1 MATIRE
7 RVARDGSRHFHVQVR
22 KTGYPARTASFPTR
36 RLAERWATT
45 IEASMIEGRHFRD
58 VEARR
63 RTIAEAIDRY
73 LDEEVSKKRDANTRR
88 SRLLWWRKKLG
99 YLKLAEVG
107 PATIVECRNKLLRE
121 PYVKAK
127 PGAKGSTL
135 AEGETPREFKRGPK
149 TANRFLAYLSH
160 VFTIARKEW
169 HWIAHNP
176 LDGVSKYKEGP
187 GRVRCLSEEE
197 RSALL
202 AQTAKDAQLHLV
214 VMLALTTAARAGEIV
229 SLAWGDVDLREGRL
243 LLRKTKNAQPRVVW
257 VHGEALRLLREHAKI
272 RHLNDERL
280 FVSQKSKRY
289 DYRESFQA
297 ACTAA
302 NVHAFHFHDLR
313 HSAAT
318 YLAREGATEQQLR
331 AIGGWK
337 SGVVSRYVHLAAEDA
352 RDIQEKM
359 SARILGTSAK

>member
-7 RVARDGSRHFHVQVR
+7 RVAQDGSRHFHVQVR

-36 RLAERWATT
+36 RLAKRWATT

-58 VEARR
+58 VKARR

-73 LDEEVSKKRDANTRR
+73 IDEELPTKRDANTRR
-88 SRLLWWRKKLG
+88 SRLLWWHEKLG
-99 YLKLAEVG
+99 HLKLAEVD
-107 PATIVECRNKLLRE
+107 AARIVQYRNKLLRE

-135 AEGETPREFKRGPK
+135 AEGESPREFKRGPK

-187 GRVRCLSEEE
+187 GRVRCLSDEE

-202 AQTAKDAQLHLV
+202 EQTVKDPQLHLV
-214 VMLALTTAARAGEIV
+214 VMLALTTAARAGEI
-229 SLAWGDVDLREGRL
+229 LALTWSDVDLKDGRL
-243 LLRKTKNAQPRVVW
+243 LLRRTKNAQPRVVW
-257 VHGEALRLLREHAKI
+257 VHGEALRLLKEHARI
-272 RHLNDERL
+272 RRVNDERL
-280 FVSQKSKRY
+280 FVSQKGKRY
-289 DYRESFQA
+289 DYRESFQI
-297 ACTAA
+297 ACADA
-302 NVHAFHFHDLR
+302 KVQGFHFHDLR

-318 YLAREGATEQQLR
+318 YLAREGATEQQLK

-359 SARILGTSAK
+359 SARILGITAK

>member
-1 MATIRE
+1 
-7 RVARDGSRHFHVQVR
+7 
-22 KTGYPARTASFPTR
+22 
-36 RLAERWATT
+36 
-45 IEASMIEGRHFRD
+45 MIEGRHFRD

-73 LDEEVSKKRDANTRR
+73 IIEELPKKRDAATRR
-88 SRLLWWRKKLG
+88 SRLMWWRQKLG
-99 YLKLAEVG
+99 HLKLAEVNA
-107 PATIVECRNKLLRE
+107 ATIVECRNKLLRE

-135 AEGETPREFKRGPK
+135 AEGEAPREFKRGPK

-160 VFTIARKEW
+160 AFTIARKEW

-187 GRVRCLSEEE
+187 GRVRYLSDDE

-202 AQTAKDAQLHLV
+202 EQTAKDLQLHLV

-229 SLAWGDVDLREGRL
+229 GLMWRDVDLKEGRL
-243 LLRKTKNAQPRVVW
+243 LLRTTKNAQPRVLW
-257 VHGEALRLLREHAKI
+257 VHGETLRLLKEHAKAPQVD
-272 RHLNDERL
+272 DERL
-280 FVSQKSKRY
+280 FVSQTGKRY
-289 DYRESFQA
+289 GYREAFQTACVA
-297 ACTAA
+297 AK
-302 NVHAFHFHDLR
+302 VRGFHFHDLR

-318 YLAREGATEQQLR
+318 YLAREGATEQQLK

-337 SGVVSRYVHLAAEDA
+337 SGVVSRYVHLAAQDA
-352 RDIQEKM
+352 RDVMARMNEK
-359 SARILGTSAK
+359 ILGGSSSE